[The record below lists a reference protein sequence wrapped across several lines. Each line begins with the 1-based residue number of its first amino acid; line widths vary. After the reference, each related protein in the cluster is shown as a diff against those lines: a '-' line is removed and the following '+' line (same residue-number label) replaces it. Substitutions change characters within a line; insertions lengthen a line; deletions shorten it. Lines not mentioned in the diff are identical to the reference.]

1 MSAISSRRE
10 HTPRTP
16 HSLKTPATTPPK
28 HHQYRLKHTPTL
40 TTETHTTNATP
51 HPHPNTTPHRDF
63 STLHPHIPHDSITR
77 HLFPQTTP
85 HTARS
90 TTHPEQSTAHDPDT
104 RSNAHHPSTCPT
116 HNIHT
121 RRRPRTEG
129 APCGKSHQRESLR
142 VRTQQTVFGNSSVPN
157 AWVSPRPSPTHSSR
171 CSARPAA
178 SSHARTRCRRAI
190 QPWISER
197 REVGLA

>member
-10 HTPRTP
+10 HTPQALNP
-16 HSLKTPATTPPK
+16 PKTPATTPPK

-51 HPHPNTTPHRDF
+51 HPHPNTTPHRQF
-63 STLHPHIPHDSITR
+63 SALHPHTPHHPITR
-77 HLFPQTTP
+77 HLCPQTTP
-85 HTARS
+85 HTARA

-116 HNIHT
+116 YNTHT
-121 RRRPRTEG
+121 CRRPRPEG
-129 APCGKSHQRESLR
+129 APCGRAHQRESLR